1 SRAGITEP
9 AERRQGT
16 FHQQEAVR
24 AQREGKMNTDLMP
37 QNLLDTQAGKALCKA
52 GVGLQRD
59 KDDIL
64 PYEDVEWQDSDLSAE
79 ERIFLEEFPILK
91 GELEVGIRKLHT
103 LADHVDT
110 THRTLTKTS
119 IVANSIAVAS
129 EVMSILGLV
138 LAPAVAGGSLIL
150 SAAGRVLGKAG
161 EVTSILTNVLE
172 RFHSQEAQAYV
183 GSLVPT
189 RAQEVRR
196 AGAAYVVAAG
206 KVVQDCES
214 TVKDIRKSIR
224 AFQIAR
230 ANPRLATAAKN
241 LLTTGQVSARRS
253 RQVQRAFEGTTLVM
267 KTKARLLGTAMA
279 GFSLSVGLASLLKDW
294 KQLKEGTKSEL
305 AEELRAQAWELE
317 RKLTEFTQCYE
328 SLQQKVRLWF
338 PSAYGKGDDEASVCV
353 CGVCMDVPKDM
364 GCLVALKVQTGSIL
378 STLSPFTVFHE
389 FHKLFCT
396 AVLKSIRHACLR
408 RI

>member
-1 SRAGITEP
+1 
-9 AERRQGT
+9 
-16 FHQQEAVR
+16 
-24 AQREGKMNTDLMP
+24 MNTDLMP

-52 GVGLQRD
+52 GVSLQRD
-59 KDDIL
+59 EDDIL
-64 PYEDVEWQDSDLSAE
+64 PYEDVEWQDGDLSAE

-103 LADHVDT
+103 LADQVDT

-119 IVANSIAVAS
+119 IVANSITVVS

-138 LAPAVAGGSLIL
+138 LAPAVAGGSLVL

-161 EVTSILTNVLE
+161 EITSILTNVLE

-189 RAQEVRR
+189 RAQEVRG
-196 AGAAYVVAAG
+196 AGAAYVLAAG

-230 ANPRLATAAKN
+230 ANPRLAAAAKN

-279 GFSLSVGLASLLKDW
+279 GFSLSVVLASLLKDW

-328 SLQQKVRLWF
+328 SLQQKRKGPVRTKQEGSCLQARES
-338 PSAYGKGDDEASVCV
+338 PHRELDRPAPGSEARSLQNYEKIHFCCFIPQTVVFISELMQLAKCLQL
-353 CGVCMDVPKDM
+353 CGGRVRM
-364 GCLVALKVQTGSIL
+364 
-378 STLSPFTVFHE
+378 
-389 FHKLFCT
+389 T
-396 AVLKSIRHACLR
+396 AREPDL
-408 RI
+408 

>member
-1 SRAGITEP
+1 
-9 AERRQGT
+9 
-16 FHQQEAVR
+16 
-24 AQREGKMNTDLMP
+24 MNTDLMP

-59 KDDIL
+59 EDDIL

-206 KVVQDCES
+206 KVVQDGES

-317 RKLTEFTQCYE
+317 RKLTEFTRCYE
-328 SLQQKVRLWF
+328 SLQQKKLSQEKKPVSSSSEGTMGTVPL
-338 PSAYGKGDDEASVCV
+338 PPGKAGSQGTGEDE
-353 CGVCMDVPKDM
+353 DN
-364 GCLVALKVQTGSIL
+364 
-378 STLSPFTVFHE
+378 
-389 FHKLFCT
+389 
-396 AVLKSIRHACLR
+396 
-408 RI
+408 

>member
-1 SRAGITEP
+1 MPVAERGTPAVPQSRAGITEP

-24 AQREGKMNTDLMP
+24 AQREAQTLTAPCWTRGLRRGESRRPSEPEATVRASLRTGKMNTDLMP

-59 KDDIL
+59 EDDIL

-79 ERIFLEEFPILK
+79 ERIFLEEFPIRK

-119 IVANSIAVAS
+119 IVANSIAVVS

-183 GSLVPT
+183 GSLMPT

-267 KTKARLLGTAMA
+267 KAKARLLGTAVA

-338 PSAYGKGDDEASVCV
+338 PSWVGLEEGEALTGAYGHQGLWE
-353 CGVCMDVPKDM
+353 G
-364 GCLVALKVQTGSIL
+364 
-378 STLSPFTVFHE
+378 
-389 FHKLFCT
+389 
-396 AVLKSIRHACLR
+396 
-408 RI
+408 

>member
-1 SRAGITEP
+1 MGLT
-9 AERRQGT
+9 T
-16 FHQQEAVR
+16 
-24 AQREGKMNTDLMP
+24 
-37 QNLLDTQAGKALCKA
+37 NLAFPSGRLNVFISLIH
-52 GVGLQRD
+52 RD
-59 KDDIL
+59 EDDIL

-79 ERIFLEEFPILK
+79 ERIFLEEFPIRK

-119 IVANSIAVAS
+119 IVANSIAVVS

-267 KTKARLLGTAMA
+267 KAKARLLGTAVA

-338 PSAYGKGDDEASVCV
+338 PSWVGLEEGEALTGAYGHQGLWE
-353 CGVCMDVPKDM
+353 G
-364 GCLVALKVQTGSIL
+364 
-378 STLSPFTVFHE
+378 
-389 FHKLFCT
+389 
-396 AVLKSIRHACLR
+396 
-408 RI
+408 

>member
-1 SRAGITEP
+1 
-9 AERRQGT
+9 
-16 FHQQEAVR
+16 
-24 AQREGKMNTDLMP
+24 MNTDLMP
-37 QNLLDTQAGKALCKA
+37 QNLLDNQAGKACKA

-59 KDDIL
+59 EDDIL
-64 PYEDVEWQDSDLSAE
+64 PYEDVKWQDSDLSAE

-91 GELEVGIRKLHT
+91 GELEVGIRKLRA
-103 LADHVDT
+103 LADHVNT

-119 IVANSIAVAS
+119 MVANSIAVVSGA
-129 EVMSILGLV
+129 MSILGLV
-138 LAPAVAGGSLIL
+138 LAPAIAGGSLVL

-183 GSLVPT
+183 GSLMPT
-189 RAQEVRR
+189 RGHALPWLWR

-206 KVVQDCES
+206 EVVQNCDS
-214 TVKDIRKSIR
+214 TIKDIQRSIR

-230 ANPRLATAAKN
+230 AHPRLATAAKS

-294 KQLKEGTKSEL
+294 KQLKEGAKSEL

-317 RKLTEFTQCYE
+317 RKLAEFTQCYE
-328 SLQQKVRLWF
+328 SLQQKKLSQEKKPVSSSSEETMGTVPLPPARR
-338 PSAYGKGDDEASVCV
+338 GKAGSQ
-353 CGVCMDVPKDM
+353 G
-364 GCLVALKVQTGSIL
+364 TG
-378 STLSPFTVFHE
+378 E
-389 FHKLFCT
+389 GEDN
-396 AVLKSIRHACLR
+396 
-408 RI
+408 